1 VSGPDGRTRGPRFS
15 GGYQFPRTHATG
27 ALERGEAILS
37 ERLAGPWRT
46 LAELRPMTGGRPDVF
61 EVSMTWAHII
71 TGAGGSAQLLVLGEE
86 DARESFR
93 RLMAELERAGG
104 EPPDVIPAAPNAKL
118 L

>member
-46 LAELRPMTGGRPDVF
+46 LAELRP
-61 EVSMTWAHII
+61 MTWAHII